1 MQLQRSSE
9 THQRLIRD
17 PITRSDGSSA
27 VNYSVWESGNHLHAM
42 LRRLE
47 RNLPNP
53 RRREGEAQLGF
64 IRGGVLTEHR
74 DKVLGDRR
82 RVVWVCDD
90 HSREGSSSLCLRLGR
105 ACLNERHRSSEVIRG
120 HQRSSEVISGHQ
132 WSSEVIRGH
141 QRSSVVISGHQRSSE
156 VIRGHQWSSQVLRG
170 TQRPSEAIRGHQRSS
185 EGHQK
190 ATEVL

>member
-1 MQLQRSSE
+1 
-9 THQRLIRD
+9 
-17 PITRSDGSSA
+17 
-27 VNYSVWESGNHLHAM
+27 M

-82 RVVWVCDD
+82 MVVWVCDD